1 MAWYRHYYCC
11 EACDGTWLAE
21 WCDLREDDCPFCR
34 AKDVFPYRTDD
45 WSLVIEEEID
55 GFVVLAS
62 RETAEDEPDY
72 RELGTFPT
80 MEKAHAFLARR
91 L

>member
-1 MAWYRHYYCC
+1 MPVLPRQ
-11 EACDGTWLAE
+11 
-21 WCDLREDDCPFCR
+21 
-34 AKDVFPYRTDD
+34 DVFPYRTDD
-45 WSLVIEEEID
+45 WSLVIEAEID

-62 RETAEDEPDY
+62 RETAEDDPDY

-91 L
+91 M

>member
-1 MAWYRHYYCC
+1 MAWFRHYYYCDG
-11 EACDGTWLAE
+11 CDGTWVAE
-21 WCDLREDDCPFCR
+21 WSHLREDDCPYCR
-34 AKDVFPYRTDD
+34 TKEVFPYRTDD

-62 RETAEDEPDY
+62 RETADDDPDS

-80 MEKAHAFLARR
+80 VEKAQAFLARR
-91 L
+91 M